1 MSQKASPTLI
11 GVFTLLGL
19 LLSAGALL
27 LFGAGKFFEKSSS
40 IILYFEKSAYGL
52 LVGSEVRFGGVR
64 IGRVTSIQVIIDQKQ
79 NRKIIPVVVELSH
92 KDLNDV
98 GLTSDGSID
107 LLTEQGVNKAIAD
120 GLRARMKQQSLLT
133 GQLYIEFD
141 LIPDSPIFDY
151 KPEIASQYP
160 NVPTL
165 GTEMDDLI
173 KGIADGLKKFNDL
186 DLAGVMQDVRDV
198 LVNAKNQIAALNLKE
213 INDAILGITT
223 DVRTLTSNQKLG
235 KAIDSLD
242 GALTSLDEMS
252 KKANQGIDPLLKD
265 MELIMQK
272 ATAAL
277 SRVEEASNGISQFTN
292 PRAPVL
298 MRLQNVLEEA
308 ERASRAIKELAN
320 DLKQNPSA
328 LLKGKDNKP

>member
-1 MSQKASPTLI
+1 MSKKASPALI
-11 GVFTLLGL
+11 GGFTLLGL
-19 LLSAGALL
+19 LLAAGALL

-92 KDLNDV
+92 KELNDV

-107 LLTEQGVNKAIAD
+107 LLTEEGVNKAISE

-141 LIPDSPIFDY
+141 MIPDSPIFDY
-151 KPEIASQYP
+151 KPAVASPYP

-186 DLAGVMQDVRDV
+186 DLAGEDV
-198 LVNAKNQIAALNLKE
+198 LLRRLDLCE
-213 INDAILGITT
+213 DRRRDAVLG
-223 DVRTLTSNQKLG
+223 VLHLG
-235 KAIDSLD
+235 KADAVLLD
-242 GALTSLDEMS
+242 DFTDE
-252 KKANQGIDPLLKD
+252 AVRFEAFDRGDD
-265 MELIMQK
+265 AAERG
-272 ATAAL
+272 TAAEGAEHGFEYIHHVL
-277 SRVEEASNGISQFTN
+277 IDVAQF
-292 PRAPVL
+292 
-298 MRLQNVLEEA
+298 
-308 ERASRAIKELAN
+308 
-320 DLKQNPSA
+320 
-328 LLKGKDNKP
+328 

>member
-19 LLSAGALL
+19 LLGGGALL
-27 LFGAGKFFEKSSS
+27 LFGAGKFFQKSSS

-64 IGRVTSIQVIIDQKQ
+64 IGRVTSIKVIIDQKE
-79 NRKIIPVVVELSH
+79 NRTIIPVLVELSH
-92 KDLNDV
+92 KDLYDG
-98 GLTSDGSID
+98 GLTSDGNID
-107 LLTEQGVNKAIAD
+107 LLTDHGVNNAIAD

-151 KPEIASQYP
+151 KPEVASEHP

-165 GTEMDDLI
+165 GTELDDLI
-173 KGIADGLKKFNDL
+173 KGIADSLKKFEGL
-186 DLAGVMQDVRDV
+186 DLVGVLKDVRDV
-198 LVNAKNQIAALNLKE
+198 LVNAKSQIAALNLKQ
-213 INDAILGITT
+213 INDNIVDITS
-223 DVRTLTSNQKLG
+223 DVKNITGNQKLG

-242 GALTSLDEMS
+242 EALTSFSEMS

-265 MELIMQK
+265 MEVIMQK
-272 ATAAL
+272 ATSAL
-277 SRVEEASNGISQFTN
+277 AKVEEASSDISMVTN

-298 MRLQNVLEEA
+298 MRLQNVLAEA

-320 DLKQNPSA
+320 DLKQHPNT
-328 LLKGKDNKP
+328 LLMGRDTKP

>member
-1 MSQKASPTLI
+1 MSKKASPTLI

-19 LLSAGALL
+19 LLTAVALV
-27 LFGAGKFFEKSSS
+27 LFGAGKFFQKSSS

-64 IGRVTSIQVIIDQKQ
+64 IGRVTSIKVIIDQKQ

-92 KDLNDV
+92 KDLSDV
-98 GLTSDGSID
+98 GLTTGASID
-107 LLTEQGVNKAIAD
+107 FASDAGVKKAIAE
-120 GLRARMKQQSLLT
+120 GLRARMKQQSLVT

-151 KPEIASQYP
+151 KPEIASPYP

-165 GTEMDDLI
+165 GTELDDLI
-173 KGIADGLKKFNDL
+173 KGIADGLKKFNEL
-186 DLAGVMQDVRDV
+186 DLAGVMKDVRDV
-198 LVNAKNQIAALNLKE
+198 LVNAKTQIAALNLKQ
-213 INDAILGITT
+213 INDNIMGITT
-223 DVRTLTSNQKLG
+223 DVKNLTGNQKLG

-242 GALTSLDEMS
+242 VAMTSFDEMS

-265 MELIMQK
+265 MEVVMQK
-272 ATAAL
+272 ATAAMAK
-277 SRVEEASNGISQFTN
+277 VQEASADISNATN

-320 DLKQNPSA
+320 DLKQHPNA
-328 LLKGKDNKP
+328 LIMGKDTKR